1 MYHDCTGKAGK
12 IQARRELISAGGV
25 IGSDKHFNIA

>member
-12 IQARRELISAGGV
+12 IQACRELFSVGGV
-25 IGSDKHFNIA
+25 IGSDKHFDIA